1 MSSESMSSDATSIR
15 IQGLSKCYQIYA
27 QPRDRLKQFVMPRLR
42 RAAALEQRNYF
53 REFWALRD
61 FSLIVKAGETVGI
74 IGRNG
79 SGKSTLLQ
87 LVCGTVTPTS
97 GSIDVDGRV
106 AALLE
111 LGAGFNPEFTG
122 RENVGLNAAVLG
134 MDAATMETKFAQI
147 AAFADIG
154 PFIEQPVKTYSSGM
168 LVRLAFAVAIHVEP
182 KVLIVDEALSVGDFA
197 FQNKCVQKLRQMRD
211 EGVTLLFVS
220 HDLNTVQTICDRVVW
235 LEHGKVVMS
244 GNPIEVCQEYQV
256 AMLGNEGAGQA
267 DISNFISQQNTGM
280 ARFVDLRIAD
290 RATSPDQS
298 FMLGDSIKFTFTLE
312 ADVDLD
318 SIVFTISIYR
328 ADGDWVIGQ
337 TSGEADVIWPRICAG
352 ERITGT
358 LLLKPLCLVPGDYVA
373 AFSACSTDLALC
385 YALTDLNIRFSV
397 RSAHPTWGRFAHP
410 ALWKQ

>member
-1 MSSESMSSDATSIR
+1 MSPDTPSIVVS
-15 IQGLSKCYQIYA
+15 GLSKRYEIYD

-42 RAAALEQRNYF
+42 RATGLAPRDYF

-61 FSLIVKAGETVGI
+61 FSLTVAAGETVGI

-87 LVCGTVTPTS
+87 LVCGTVTPTT
-97 GSIDVDGRV
+97 GVIDVEGRV

-122 RENVGLNAAVLG
+122 RENVELSASVLG
-134 MDAATMETKFAQI
+134 IAADAMKGRFAAI
-147 AAFADIG
+147 TAFADIG
-154 PFIEQPVKTYSSGM
+154 PFIDQPVKTYSSGM

-182 KVLIVDEALSVGDFA
+182 RILIVDEALSVGDFA
-197 FQNKCVQKLRQMRD
+197 FQNRCIQRLREMRD
-211 EGVTLLFVS
+211 AGVTLLFVS

-235 LEHGKVVMS
+235 LDRGRIVMS
-244 GNPIEVCQEYQV
+244 GGPIEVCQEYQV
-256 AMLGNEGAGQA
+256 AMLGPEQHAQGHV
-267 DISNFISQQNTGM
+267 DNFISQQKTGM
-280 ARFVDLRIAD
+280 ARFVDVRIAD
-290 RATSPDQS
+290 RPATPDGS
-298 FMLGDSIKFTFTLE
+298 FTLGDAIRFRFTLE
-312 ADVDLD
+312 AEVPLEA
-318 SIVFTISIYR
+318 IVFTISIYR

-337 TSGEADVIWPRICAG
+337 TSREADVVWEGIGAG
-352 ERITGT
+352 ERVTGS

-397 RSAHPTWGRFAHP
+397 RSPHPTWGRFAHP
-410 ALWKQ
+410 ATWTQ

>member
-1 MSSESMSSDATSIR
+1 MLHEATATSVPSIR
-15 IQGLSKCYQIYA
+15 IDGLSKCYQIYA

-42 RAAALEQRNYF
+42 RAAALKQRDYF

-61 FSLIVKAGETVGI
+61 FSLTVNRGETVGI

-97 GSIDVDGRV
+97 GSIDVEGRV

-122 RENVGLNAAVLG
+122 RENVVLNAAVLG
-134 MDAATMETKFAQI
+134 IDAAIMETKFAHI

-154 PFIEQPVKTYSSGM
+154 PFIDQPVKTYSSGM

-197 FQNKCVQKLRQMRD
+197 FQNKCVQRLRKMRD

-235 LEHGKVVMS
+235 LEHGRVVMA

-256 AMLGNEGAGQA
+256 SMLGNEAPTPSQVS
-267 DISNFISQQNTGM
+267 DFISQQNTGM
-280 ARFVDLRIAD
+280 ARFVDLRITDLPSGGD
-290 RATSPDQS
+290 RT
-298 FMLGDSIKFTFTLE
+298 FVLGDAIRFRFTLE
-312 ADVDLD
+312 ADVSLD
-318 SIVFTISIYR
+318 DIVFTISIYR

-337 TSGEADVIWPRICAG
+337 TSREAGVVWAGVNAG
-352 ERITGT
+352 ERVTGS
-358 LLLKPLCLVPGDYVA
+358 LQLKPLCLVPGDYVA

-397 RSAHPTWGRFAHP
+397 RSPHPTWGRFAHP
-410 ALWKQ
+410 ATWIQ